1 MEVLLL
7 ICLIGVAIAEGKAQ
21 TGLFM
26 HVIDFVIDL
35 VHRCCNNIDFRSRQ
49 NHQATH
55 NNRQELFE
63 CKTTHTAITRY
74 RNINFPPQRNLTN
87 LPSPSQT

>member
-7 ICLIGVAIAEGKAQ
+7 ICLLGVAIAEGKAQ
-21 TGLFM
+21 TGLLM

-49 NHQATH
+49 NH
-55 NNRQELFE
+55 NNRQAMFE

-74 RNINFPPQRNLTN
+74 RNINFPP
-87 LPSPSQT
+87 